1 MRKQVLLVICLGLF
15 FASCKKDSFDEGGGN
30 SERNLQLDTD
40 LTEILS
46 TASNGIGTSHFILP
60 ESNNFENIPQ
70 DSKNPITK
78 DKVALGKLLYHE
90 TGLALNPMKQ
100 LSKGTYSC
108 ASCHFASAGF
118 QAGRFQGIAEGGI
131 GFGLNGEGRV
141 KGSLYE
147 GSEIDVQPIRTPTAM
162 NGAYQKVM
170 LWNGQFGGTSVNI
183 GTESEWTPETPKE
196 TNNLGFEGLETQA
209 IAGLAVHR
217 MDVNPDFFTKYPVY
231 QNLFDQAYPNA
242 EVDERYTI
250 KNAGLAI
257 AAYERT
263 ILSNEAPFQKW
274 LRGDELALTDI
285 EKEGAILF
293 FGKAN
298 CGNCHNGPAL
308 NNMEFH
314 GYGMKN
320 LDDCPEET
328 FKTNNTVGENL
339 GRGGFT
345 KNSND
350 YYKFK
355 VPQLYNLADSP
366 FLGHGASF
374 RSVKEVVVYK
384 NNGIAESSNVPTSQ
398 LADDFV
404 PLNLTDGEVN
414 AISAFLENGLRDPNL
429 KRYEP
434 EILPSGNCFPFN
446 DPLAASELGCN

>member
-1 MRKQVLLVICLGLF
+1 MRKQILLALCLGLF
-15 FASCKKDSFDEGGGN
+15 LASCKKDDSDIDDV
-30 SERNLQLDTD
+30 RNLQLDTD
-40 LTEILS
+40 LIEQLA
-46 TASNGIGTSHFILP
+46 TASNGVGISHFVLP
-60 ESNNFENIPQ
+60 QSNDFVNIPQ
-70 DSKNPITK
+70 DPNNPITS

-90 TGLALNPMKQ
+90 TGLALNPMKE
-100 LSKGTYSC
+100 LSEGTYSC

-131 GFGLNGEGRV
+131 GFGINGEGRV

-147 GSEIDVQPIRTPTAM
+147 GSELDVQPIRTPTAM

-170 LWNGQFGGTSVNI
+170 LWNGQFGATGVNV
-183 GTESEWTPETPKE
+183 GTESEWTPDTPKE

-217 MDVNPDFFTKYPVY
+217 MDVKPEFFTKYPVY
-231 QNLFDQAYPNA
+231 QDLFDQAFSTIDPA
-242 EVDERYTI
+242 DRYTI
-250 KNAGLAI
+250 KNAGLAV

-263 ILSNEAPFQKW
+263 LLANEAPFQKW

-320 LDDCPEET
+320 LDECPEET
-328 FKTNNTVGENL
+328 FKTNSSVGENL

-345 KNSND
+345 KNTND
-350 YYKFK
+350 NYKFK

-374 RSVKEVVVYK
+374 RSVKEVVAYK
-384 NNGIAESSNVPTSQ
+384 NIGIAESSVVPASQ
-398 LADDFV
+398 LAEDFV
-404 PLNLTDGEVN
+404 PLNLTENEVN
-414 AISAFLENGLRDPNL
+414 AITAFLENGLRDPNL

-434 EILPSGNCFPFN
+434 ESLPSGNCFPFN